1 MYSHLWPVQL
11 YNIFPHYL
19 INRNIFQKKA
29 TEHNM
34 CVLISM
40 QLLSETFLILQR
52 IQQDII
58 INVPTLSRKVSVILV
73 IF

>member
-1 MYSHLWPVQL
+1 
-11 YNIFPHYL
+11 
-19 INRNIFQKKA
+19 
-29 TEHNM
+29 M